1 VRWPEAREAS
11 KMQEA
16 RPTTKAHI
24 TSGWLRDYLQKW
36 GGALHIATRL
46 VIAG

>member
-1 VRWPEAREAS
+1 MRWPEAREAS

-16 RPTTKAHI
+16 SLMIKAHI
-24 TSGWLRDYLQKW
+24 TSGWLRDYIQKW
-36 GGALHIATRL
+36 GGALHIATHL